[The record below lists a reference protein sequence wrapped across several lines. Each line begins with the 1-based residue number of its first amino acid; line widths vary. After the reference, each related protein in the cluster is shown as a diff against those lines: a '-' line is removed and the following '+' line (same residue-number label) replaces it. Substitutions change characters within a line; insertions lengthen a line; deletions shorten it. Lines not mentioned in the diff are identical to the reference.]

1 MIDRVGRRK
10 PLLWGT
16 VGITLALICESIINS
31 QIDDK
36 NPQHGL
42 SIGGVF
48 FLFCVT
54 VIFSCEYSATG
65 LLQVVCWIKANVC
78 ESLLGSYLLGLH
90 VRSHAHANPCSWKC
104 LRNRYWKLAR
114 RYFLGTGLPSGF
126 GSFDMEVLLLVCW

>member
-36 NPQHGL
+36 HPQHGL

-54 VIFSCEYSATG
+54 VIFSCEYST
-65 LLQVVCWIKANVC
+65 LLPLDVV
-78 ESLLGSYLLGLH
+78 
-90 VRSHAHANPCSWKC
+90 
-104 LRNRYWKLAR
+104 YWGKN
-114 RYFLGTGLPSGF
+114 
-126 GSFDMEVLLLVCW
+126 